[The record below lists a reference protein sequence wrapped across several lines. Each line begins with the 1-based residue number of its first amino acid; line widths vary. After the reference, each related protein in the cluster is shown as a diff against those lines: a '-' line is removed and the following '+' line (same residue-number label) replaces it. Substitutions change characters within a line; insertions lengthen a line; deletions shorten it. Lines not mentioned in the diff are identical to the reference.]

1 MAKPVCHEPAWCPD
15 TGGDAWGNP
24 FKMAGFATGTNLG
37 GNDNYDTLLPS
48 SAIRNPVDGGL
59 PPGSKFRSYRYD
71 MSYCKPQGDA
81 LRPRPSVNLS
91 KPACG
96 QARRLC
102 RRRRESSR
110 R

>member
-1 MAKPVCHEPAWCPD
+1 MFSRCAPGDVGTILHGREIAKPVCHEPAWCPD
-15 TGGDAWGNP
+15 TGSDAWGNP

-71 MSYCKPQGDA
+71 MSYCKPQDDA
-81 LRPRPSVNLS
+81 EAASV
-91 KPACG
+91 
-96 QARRLC
+96 R
-102 RRRRESSR
+102 
-110 R
+110 